1 MKLPDALHSKL
12 FLRNMPPKKKLRLP
26 EDQPTLKSMGFGKS
40 RPPSP
45 GQTDSEADTSNVSND
60 ANQAKSPPV
69 PAPPVPNRKFQE
81 KWISLYPWLVHRA
94 LSLST

>member
-1 MKLPDALHSKL
+1 
-12 FLRNMPPKKKLRLP
+12 
-26 EDQPTLKSMGFGKS
+26 MGFGKS

-69 PAPPVPNRKFQE
+69 PNHRRSFIENSAPELYLLRIVYHHLS
-81 KWISLYPWLVHRA
+81 KWWRSEWKWGWPI
-94 LSLST
+94 